1 MANIAGQSCTTF
13 SVFFKNLGIVD
24 FKEAWDYQESL
35 LNLLKVKPKLSAIT
49 KDERFIQSFLEINE
63 FYSTHDRAPEESTD
77 IKERQLWMRLNH
89 IKNDYEK
96 CF

>member
-1 MANIAGQSCTTF
+1 MR
-13 SVFFKNLGIVD
+13 D
-24 FKEAWDYQESL
+24 FEKELEEILNNDP

-49 KDERFIQSFLEINE
+49 KDERLVQSFLEINE

-96 CF
+96 CLDLKMICLVCWMMLKK